1 MLRDC
6 FGPCF
11 RLMLRLPDSPP
22 TGRTDV
28 RREAERLLE
37 GAERLALRG
46 REAATVETARRM
58 VEAWMDETALGIAW
72 EGRTAWLGNPLQRR
86 WKTGRR
92 GGDWF
97 FDEIRRLSPHRT
109 EDAEL
114 AGVALRCLGFGFRGH
129 FYNDPNGLG
138 HEHRALAERFGCT
151 AVPHPFPPAPHLPR
165 ENRLIRYAGPL
176 LTGLFA
182 VLLLIFWGIW
192 QHRLNREYTEN
203 PQIPA
208 VSAVHPASDGPRT
221 TDARSA
227 VSLSP
232 RPSSII
238 QEGRKTIGT
247 EKQPIPDV
255 YGELRDRLAERTPA
269 PASHD
274 PGHPGTNNR
283 STTPGRSS

>member
-1 MLRDC
+1 M
-6 FGPCF
+6 
-11 RLMLRLPDSPP
+11 
-22 TGRTDV
+22 

-138 HEHRALAERFGCT
+138 HEHRALAERFGYT
-151 AVPHPFPPAPHLPR
+151 AVLHPFPPAPHLPR

-192 QHRLNREYTEN
+192 QHRLNREYTES
-203 PQIPA
+203 PQVPA

-255 YGELRDRLAERTPA
+255 YGELRDRLAERPPA